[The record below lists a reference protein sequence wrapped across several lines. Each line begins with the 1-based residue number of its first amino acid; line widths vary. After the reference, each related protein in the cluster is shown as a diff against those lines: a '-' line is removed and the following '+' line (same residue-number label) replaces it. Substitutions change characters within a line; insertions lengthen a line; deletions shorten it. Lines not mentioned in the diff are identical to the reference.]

1 MNTLA
6 FVLKEVL
13 KQLKEIEIQYSKSEL
28 TELNNEDM
36 FMDAYVELLKQSITL
51 LFLIIGDKYSDDKKG
66 LPIKITRDEAI
77 IGGNITRLIKLNTSF
92 LENVCSGKLEICYIL
107 SRCIAETAINIQY
120 MLSEG
125 EESVLRNY
133 IKYSLIT
140 EKELWNI
147 IKGNIKD
154 RDGVKQDIEKRMEN
168 SILNSF
174 DESDFNLEDVNRSSK
189 WKSIAKRAAYVA
201 GDMFYGVYYGISS
214 HSVHGNWQ
222 DILLNNLEKVDEG
235 FKLNLEWNLP
245 RPQILDLAIGLNLNV
260 VYDFIEK
267 ESVTEKELFSEKT
280 KLLMKYHHNL
290 LYAHEKF
297 VQA

>member
-1 MNTLA
+1 MA
-6 FVLKEVL
+6 FILKEVL
-13 KQLKEIEIQYSKSEL
+13 KQLKDIETQYSKSEL
-28 TELNNEDM
+28 SELNNEDL
-36 FMDAYVELLKQSITL
+36 FMHAYVELLKQTISML
-51 LFLIIGDKYSDDKKG
+51 YLIIGDRYSDDKNG
-66 LPIKITRDEAI
+66 LPIKITKDEAI

-92 LENVCSGKLEICYIL
+92 LENVCNGKLEICYIL

-140 EKELWNI
+140 EKELWNT
-147 IKGNIKD
+147 IKENIKD
-154 RDGVKQDIEKRMEN
+154 RGGEKQDIEKRMEN
-168 SILNSF
+168 SILSSF
-174 DESDFNLEDVNRSSK
+174 DESDFKLEDVNRSSK

-222 DILLNNLEKVDEG
+222 EILLNNLEKEDDG
-235 FKLNLEWNLP
+235 FKLNLQWNMP
-245 RPQILDLAIGLNLNV
+245 RPQVLDVAIGLNLKV

-267 ESVTEKELFSEKT
+267 ESVTEKDLFLEKT
-280 KLLMKYHHNL
+280 KLLMKYHNEL

>member
-1 MNTLA
+1 
-6 FVLKEVL
+6 LKEVL
-13 KQLKEIEIQYSKSEL
+13 KQLKDIETQYSKSEL
-28 TELNNEDM
+28 SELNNEDL
-36 FMDAYVELLKQSITL
+36 FMHAYVELLKQTISML
-51 LFLIIGDKYSDDKKG
+51 YLIIGDRYSDDKNG
-66 LPIKITRDEAI
+66 LPIKITKDEAI

-92 LENVCSGKLEICYIL
+92 LENVCNGKLEICYIL

-140 EKELWNI
+140 EKELWNT
-147 IKGNIKD
+147 IKENIKD
-154 RDGVKQDIEKRMEN
+154 RGGEKQDIEKRMEN
-168 SILNSF
+168 SILSSF
-174 DESDFNLEDVNRSSK
+174 DESDFKLEDVNRSSK

-222 DILLNNLEKVDEG
+222 EILLNNLEKEDDG
-235 FKLNLEWNLP
+235 FKLNLQWNMP
-245 RPQILDLAIGLNLNV
+245 RPQVLDVAIGLNLKV

-267 ESVTEKELFSEKT
+267 ESVTEKDLFLEKT
-280 KLLMKYHHNL
+280 KLLMKYHNDL

>member
-1 MNTLA
+1 M
-6 FVLKEVL
+6 KEVL
-13 KQLKEIEIQYSKSEL
+13 KQLKDIETQYSKSEL
-28 TELNNEDM
+28 SELNNEDL
-36 FMDAYVELLKQSITL
+36 FMHAYVELLKQTISML
-51 LFLIIGDKYSDDKKG
+51 YLIIGDRYSDDKNG
-66 LPIKITRDEAI
+66 LPIKITKDEAI

-92 LENVCSGKLEICYIL
+92 LENVCNGKLEICYII

-140 EKELWNI
+140 EKELWNT
-147 IKGNIKD
+147 IKENIKD
-154 RDGVKQDIEKRMEN
+154 RGGEKQDIEKRMEN
-168 SILNSF
+168 SILSSF
-174 DESDFNLEDVNRSSK
+174 DESDFKLEDVNRSSK

-222 DILLNNLEKVDEG
+222 EILLNNLEKEDDG
-235 FKLNLEWNLP
+235 FKLNLQWNMP
-245 RPQILDLAIGLNLNV
+245 RPQVLDVAIGLNLKV

-267 ESVTEKELFSEKT
+267 ESVTEKDLFLEKT
-280 KLLMKYHHNL
+280 KLLMKYHNDL

>member
-1 MNTLA
+1 M
-6 FVLKEVL
+6 KEVL
-13 KQLKEIEIQYSKSEL
+13 KQLKDIETQYSKSEL
-28 TELNNEDM
+28 SELNNEDL
-36 FMDAYVELLKQSITL
+36 FMHAYVELLKQTISML
-51 LFLIIGDKYSDDKKG
+51 YLIIGDRYSDDKNG
-66 LPIKITRDEAI
+66 LPIKITKDEAI

-92 LENVCSGKLEICYIL
+92 LENVCNGKLEICYIL

-140 EKELWNI
+140 EKELWNT
-147 IKGNIKD
+147 IKENIKD
-154 RDGVKQDIEKRMEN
+154 RGGEKQDIEKRMEN
-168 SILNSF
+168 SILSSF
-174 DESDFNLEDVNRSSK
+174 DESDFKLEDVNRSSK

-222 DILLNNLEKVDEG
+222 EILLNNLEKEDDG
-235 FKLNLEWNLP
+235 FKLNLQWNMP
-245 RPQILDLAIGLNLNV
+245 RPQVLDVAIGLNLKV

-267 ESVTEKELFSEKT
+267 ESVTEKDLFLEKT
-280 KLLMKYHHNL
+280 KLLMKYHNDL
-290 LYAHEKF
+290 LYANEKF